1 MASAALKVAT
11 LSVVEPKIRRMSIE
25 RFRQWRPRDG
35 WKYDWNDGKISK
47 YKKMVS
53 EKQRYIV
60 RNVER
65 AFHKTDTYAKG
76 HDLIAE
82 SEMAYD
88 DKRYRIPDMA
98 FYTYEQTK
106 AAAQGQHTIA
116 SFVIEIISDSDYA
129 KDIETKL
136 WEYFKNGVEVV
147 WHIMPYQKLVKVYTS
162 PRDVSICLEED
173 ICSAKPALTDFEITV
188 NQIFEL
194 KD

>member
-11 LSVVEPKIRRMSIE
+11 LSVIEPKIRRMSIE

-65 AFHKTDTYAKG
+65 AFHKTNTYAQG

>member
-60 RNVER
+60 RNLER
-65 AFHKTDTYAKG
+65 AFHKTDTYANG

-147 WHIMPYQKLVKVYTS
+147 S
-162 PRDVSICLEED
+162 RAPR
-173 ICSAKPALTDFEITV
+173 SARTLR
-188 NQIFEL
+188 
-194 KD
+194 

>member
-1 MASAALKVAT
+1 MTSAALKVAT

-65 AFHKTDTYAKG
+65 AFHKTNTYAQG